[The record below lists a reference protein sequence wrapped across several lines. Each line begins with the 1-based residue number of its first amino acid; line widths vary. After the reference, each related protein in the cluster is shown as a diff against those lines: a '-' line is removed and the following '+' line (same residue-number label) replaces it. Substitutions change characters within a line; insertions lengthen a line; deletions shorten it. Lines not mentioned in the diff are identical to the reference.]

1 MTTQATNAITPDV
14 LKLACEIQASLCDH
28 RSDLLRYCLRLS
40 DVPVESGEM
49 PS

>member
-14 LKLACEIQASLCDH
+14 LKLACEIRETLCDH
-28 RSDLLRYCLRLS
+28 RPDLLEPCLRLP
-40 DVPVESGEM
+40 DVRVEPGEM

>member
-14 LKLACEIQASLCDH
+14 LKLACEIRESLRD
-28 RSDLLRYCLRLS
+28 RRPNLLELCLRLP
-40 DVPVESGEM
+40 DVQVERGVM